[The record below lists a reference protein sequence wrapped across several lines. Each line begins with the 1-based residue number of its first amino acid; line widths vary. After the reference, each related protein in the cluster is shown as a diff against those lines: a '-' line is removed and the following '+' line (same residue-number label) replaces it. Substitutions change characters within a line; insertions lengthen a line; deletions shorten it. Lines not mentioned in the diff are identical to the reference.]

1 VKATTRCHHFFW
13 IFLVL
18 FVSLT
23 AYLET
28 ARSEEAKTIA
38 VLPFTMN
45 SAQDLAH
52 VQNGIFYMLYSRLSW
67 QNHVYVIPKTQIQ
80 TDLTEVKT
88 SSTTTASGNQLVGQ
102 IAAKTRSDYVLT
114 GSVTELA
121 GSFSID
127 AKVYDIQNKRY
138 MAFFEQS
145 KIADD
150 LIDKVDRIA
159 ATINKEAFDRS
170 TVTYEQMEQE
180 KQATINRLKRQN
192 PEHLM
197 KVPTG
202 QQDQGPGWKVWEYL
216 F

>member
-1 VKATTRCHHFFW
+1 MKATTRLQHFFW
-13 IFLVL
+13 TTILLALVL
-18 FVSLT
+18 IGTLQTST
-23 AYLET
+23 ADEIKNM
-28 ARSEEAKTIA
+28 AI
-38 VLPFTMN
+38 LPFTIN
-45 SAQDLAH
+45 AAEDLLH
-52 VQNGIFYMLYSRLSW
+52 VQKGIFNMLYSRLSW
-67 QNHVYVIPKTQIQ
+67 QDHVQVIPKTQIQ
-80 TDLTEVKT
+80 TDLAEVKT
-88 SSTTTASGNQLVGQ
+88 SSGKLATGNQLVGK
-102 IAAKTRSDYVLT
+102 IAEKTSSDYVLT

-121 GSFSID
+121 GAFSID
-127 AKVYDIQNKRY
+127 AKVYNIQNKRY

-170 TVTYEQMEQE
+170 TVTYEQMERE
-180 KQATINRLKRQN
+180 KQAYINKLKRQN

-197 KVPTG
+197 KVPAG